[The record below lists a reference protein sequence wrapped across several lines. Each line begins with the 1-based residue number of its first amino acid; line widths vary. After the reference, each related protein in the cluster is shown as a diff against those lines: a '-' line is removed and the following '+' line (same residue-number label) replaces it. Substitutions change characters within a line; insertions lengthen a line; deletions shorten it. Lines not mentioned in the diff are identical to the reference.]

1 MDEYESLSHSKWECK
16 YHVVFIPKCR
26 RKTLYGEL
34 RRHLGEVFRKLAQQK
49 ESRIEDRSSDAGSRS
64 HDDFDSAKIRGFAGG
79 RIHQGQKCD
88 PFGPCIQRKETQFC
102 GAAFL
107 GERVLRLDRRS
118 RRSGDTGVH
127 QKPGAGGQPLGA
139 NEFVA
144 LIGHPQVANECRVA
158 LATPTAASSGPIP
171 KAPGSAGGYLPQRRF
186 LEPPPAVALHAAA
199 GCSAVSRRLP

>member
-49 ESRIEDRSSDAGSRS
+49 ESRIEEGHLMPDHVHMMISIPPKYAVSQVV
-64 HDDFDSAKIRGFAGG
+64 GFIKA
-79 RIHQGQKCD
+79 QECD
-88 PFGPCIQRKETQFC
+88 PFGPGIRREEAQFC

-107 GERVLRLDRRS
+107 GQGVLRLDRRS
-118 RRSGDTGVH
+118 RRSRDTGVH
-127 QKPGAGGQPLGA
+127 QEPGARGRPLGP

-144 LIGHPQVANECRVA
+144 LIGHLRVANECKVA
-158 LATPTAASSGPIP
+158 LATLTAASSGPIP
-171 KAPGSAGGYLPQRRF
+171 KAPGSAGGYLLFILQRGI
-186 LEPPPAVALHAAA
+186 A
-199 GCSAVSRRLP
+199 SAVSAVQCNRADQAHQ